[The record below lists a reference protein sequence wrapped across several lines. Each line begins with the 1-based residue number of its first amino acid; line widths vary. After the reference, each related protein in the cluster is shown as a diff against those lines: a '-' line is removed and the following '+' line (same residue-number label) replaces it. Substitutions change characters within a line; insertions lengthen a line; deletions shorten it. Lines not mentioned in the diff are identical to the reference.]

1 VSYLKKLTLSQQQD
15 ELREFVEQRLGK
27 EKSQVRERVYRWLID
42 NRYFVDNE
50 LFDFY
55 FCVAQNIAAVEVLGG
70 SGEKIVRAK
79 KELEKAVEVYTTQIV
94 DTSNWINQQ
103 LKGQLQ
109 SVQRNQQKLDT
120 KLVQVLEGL
129 TTEHRNLQTIS
140 TGLVNATSVLLKRQ
154 QELVIQT
161 EEAGKAARTTVVLVV
176 IVLIISLMGLG
187 FLCWYIQN

>member
-1 VSYLKKLTLSQQQD
+1 MTYLKKPTLSQQQD
-15 ELREFVEQRLGK
+15 ELREWVDERLCNEDSKIRQRV
-27 EKSQVRERVYRWLID
+27 SQWLLD

-79 KELEKAVEVYTTQIV
+79 MELEESVETYTTQIV
-94 DTSNWINQQ
+94 DTSHWINEQ

-109 SVQRNQQKLDT
+109 SVQKNQQKLDT
-120 KLVQVLEGL
+120 KLIQVLAGL

-140 TGLVNATSVLLKRQ
+140 TGLVNSTSVLLNKQ
-154 QELVIQT
+154 QQLVIQT
-161 EEAGKAARTTVVLVV
+161 EEAGRFVRLTVILAG
-176 IVLIISLMGLG
+176 IVLITSLLGLG
-187 FLCWYIQN
+187 LVCLFIQN